1 MSRAAAFAGFDA
13 LPAQVVVLDAA
24 GEVVYSNAAWQAF
37 AAANGYRGDPSSVG
51 ENYLAACDVDAP
63 AAAAAAAGIREVL
76 DGDRQTAT
84 VEYPCHGP
92 DEKRWFVMRAGALD
106 HGGRA
111 HAVVIHLDV
120 TERKLAQLSAERTA
134 ERLGDVARI
143 LSHDLRNPLSVARG
157 YAEMLAADGD
167 GDDDRVG
174 QVLSAL
180 DRMDRMVE
188 DALTFAR
195 PGGVEETRL
204 VDLETVARR
213 AWDHVDT
220 GGAAL
225 AVTDTFEFA
234 ADPDRLDH
242 VFENLFRN
250 SVEHGST
257 GSRPEAG
264 DGGGQDAT
272 GAPADAGEDDLAVAV
287 TVGPIGDPVTPDG
300 FFVAD
305 DGPGLPTT
313 DPESLFEPGDA
324 AGGGSGLGLSIVA
337 RLVADHGWSVR
348 ATASADGGA
357 RFEVTGVE
365 AVV

>member
-13 LPAQVVVLDAA
+13 LPAQVAVLDAA

-264 DGGGQDAT
+264 DV
-272 GAPADAGEDDLAVAV
+272 AGHAGSDVAV
-287 TVGPIGDPVTPDG
+287 TVGATDDG

-305 DGPGLPTT
+305 DGPGVPPA
-313 DPESLFEPGDA
+313 DRDRVFEHGYSTA
-324 AGGGSGLGLSIVA
+324 GSGTGFGLNIVRSIA
-337 RLVADHGWSVR
+337 RAHGWEVSL
-348 ATASADGGA
+348 TESADGGA
-357 RFEVTGVE
+357 RFDVTGVDDGT
-365 AVV
+365 VFRR